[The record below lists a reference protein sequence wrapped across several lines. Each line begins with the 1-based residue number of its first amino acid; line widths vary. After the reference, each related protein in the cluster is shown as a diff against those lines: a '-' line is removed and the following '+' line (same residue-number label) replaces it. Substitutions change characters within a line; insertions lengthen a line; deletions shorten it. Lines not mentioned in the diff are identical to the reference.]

1 MTKTVTLATF
11 RAMNDLH
18 AASDAIQFAQK
29 RGLRIDCHA
38 TDAEPAREGL
48 TVEEATEVAEQDV
61 SLLKV
66 TYTVPVFGSRWE
78 SPQNIGGDDWAAYIH
93 GSSVGVLWSEFGG
106 ATVVEDNSGH
116 VGSLREF
123 DDVDDAIAHAE
134 GLDR

>member
-38 TDAEPAREGL
+38 TALEGAREGL
-48 TVEEATEVAEQDV
+48 TLAQAIEVAEQDV
-61 SLLKV
+61 SLL
-66 TYTVPVFGSRWE
+66 TVSYAAPIFGHRWE
-78 SPQNIGGDDWAAYIH
+78 SPQNIGGDDWAAYIR